1 MTQWYVVGGAVRDL
15 LLGRKVH
22 DVDISFSGSAESFL
36 QRFPGAR
43 KAGGNLSIW
52 LVGPDEFTALEG
64 GPEQDMFTRDLTVN
78 AAAFDAEG
86 RLVAHPLFLEDLERK
101 ILRLASPDALA
112 RDPLRVF
119 RVARFAATL
128 PGFSVEP
135 STLEAMRAFARENP
149 EALAELPAER
159 VGREVLRALSSPA
172 PSRFF
177 LVLREAECLLP
188 WFRELVPAAD
198 IPAGPRPWHDNS
210 VLDHTLEVVD
220 RCAGHTLAAWMALCH
235 DLGKIRTDAS
245 ILPHHYG
252 HELKGAELARSLAS
266 RLRLSSRYARAGVAG
281 TILHMKGGMYGTLR
295 AGTRRDMLCK
305 LQETRI
311 FHDFWVLAGADGGWN
326 WEPMASRDLDAIRA
340 VRLPEAWRNKGEA
353 SGKRLR
359 QLQCEALSRLPQFT
373 PERAKNA
380 PPLPLVEPGA
390 GKTQEQA

>member
-101 ILRLASPDALA
+101 TLRLASTDALA

-135 STLEAMRAFARENP
+135 STLEAMRAFAQ
-149 EALAELPAER
+149 
-159 VGREVLRALSSPA
+159 
-172 PSRFF
+172 
-177 LVLREAECLLP
+177 
-188 WFRELVPAAD
+188 
-198 IPAGPRPWHDNS
+198 
-210 VLDHTLEVVD
+210 
-220 RCAGHTLAAWMALCH
+220 
-235 DLGKIRTDAS
+235 AS
-245 ILPHHYG
+245 
-252 HELKGAELARSLAS
+252 RSL
-266 RLRLSSRYARAGVAG
+266 LS
-281 TILHMKGGMYGTLR
+281 
-295 AGTRRDMLCK
+295 
-305 LQETRI
+305 
-311 FHDFWVLAGADGGWN
+311 
-326 WEPMASRDLDAIRA
+326 
-340 VRLPEAWRNKGEA
+340 
-353 SGKRLR
+353 
-359 QLQCEALSRLPQFT
+359 
-373 PERAKNA
+373 
-380 PPLPLVEPGA
+380 
-390 GKTQEQA
+390 